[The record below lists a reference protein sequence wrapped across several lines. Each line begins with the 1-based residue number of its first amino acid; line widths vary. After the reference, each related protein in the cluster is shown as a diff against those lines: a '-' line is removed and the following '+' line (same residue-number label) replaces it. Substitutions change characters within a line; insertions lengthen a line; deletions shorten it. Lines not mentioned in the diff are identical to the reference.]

1 MKLLLSGMTMYT
13 LRTVTTKSVL
23 EKLKVSTTLELY
35 DWPDAVDWHELR
47 DHVEEK
53 YSINL
58 CDYSGTHSIDGAY
71 KEKERLTEELIR
83 GTPLEGK
90 MYCLNTP
97 IGRTGDWDR
106 DSEEMANRVKISVMR
121 RENGVDAKVR
131 EMFPYQNY
139 WHHIINVS
147 DPKKGGKCVMTI
159 ESQLDLFA
167 VLLVFCHN
175 KSILYERRK

>member
-1 MKLLLSGMTMYT
+1 M
-13 LRTVTTKSVL
+13 
-23 EKLKVSTTLELY
+23 STTLELY
-35 DWPDAVDWHELR
+35 DWPDAVDWHDLR
-47 DHVEEK
+47 DYVEEK

-147 DPKKGGKCVMTI
+147 DPKKGGYCSLPLVTE
-159 ESQLDLFA
+159 ESEYFPKW
-167 VLLVFCHN
+167 VCEINKLLIKELLNCSAYDGEYLTLHTDW
-175 KSILYERRK
+175 